1 MKKWIARSVFVLLA
15 AGVIALGAVSVRLYQ
30 ENQDYQENLAQEY
43 QMNWSKLWDVTD
55 LAASLYWENLVAYGD
70 LDASAV
76 RLHVAMAV
84 NDFLYLPP
92 NVYLDRASFR
102 DFVRYYLYLVGDL
115 DDPEYAADAMPLF
128 QDMNRDLHELSQEMT
143 ESYSEN
149 KAGMI
154 DPESEAYREAETK
167 IRAFMDEYTEPLS
180 EYFGVEI
187 S

>member
-1 MKKWIARSVFVLLA
+1 
-15 AGVIALGAVSVRLYQ
+15 
-30 ENQDYQENLAQEY
+30 
-43 QMNWSKLWDVTD
+43 
-55 LAASLYWENLVAYGD
+55 
-70 LDASAV
+70 
-76 RLHVAMAV
+76 
-84 NDFLYLPP
+84 
-92 NVYLDRASFR
+92 
-102 DFVRYYLYLVGDL
+102 
-115 DDPEYAADAMPLF
+115 
-128 QDMNRDLHELSQEMT
+128 MNRDLHELSQEMT